1 MSLIYFVLLT
11 LFISA
16 TIGYIAIPRIVIIAK
31 TKRLF
36 DQPNERKVHTASIP
50 RLGGISF
57 FPGAMFSFAFV
68 LGLRYYLGYELSL
81 AREGNLLIEFL
92 FMISGMLLLFFIG
105 LTDDL
110 VGVDFRTKFIVQVY
124 AGLALTMA
132 GLGIDNLGGFL
143 GLTDIPI
150 WVAAVLT
157 VIIVVFAINAFNLI
171 DGVDGLCSGTGAIIL
186 SLLGGWYVFLG
197 EFVYAM
203 FAFGMVGVV
212 VVFFQYNVRGA
223 RLKVFMGDTGSLTL
237 GYMIIFLGLKFIS
250 INTAS
255 YPDSYHLNS
264 PIALLFG
271 LMFVPVFDTFR
282 VFVSRISRHK
292 SPFYPDKTH
301 IHHKLLELGFTHLQN
316 TNILLAA
323 QVSFFVLAIA
333 MSELLKLNVNIVIG
347 TLIVMGVLV
356 NMWINKKITKIQL
369 SKVKGNVKK

>member
-1 MSLIYFVLLT
+1 MSLILFVLLT
-11 LFISA
+11 LLISA
-16 TIGYIAIPRIVIIAK
+16 SIGYVAIPRIVIIAK

-57 FPGAMFSFAFV
+57 FPGAMFSFAFA

-81 AREGNLLIEFL
+81 AREGNLMVEFL
-92 FMISGMLLLFFIG
+92 FMMSGMLMLFFIG

-110 VGVDFRTKFIVQVY
+110 VGVNFRTKFMVQIY
-124 AGLALTMA
+124 AGAALVLA
-132 GLGIDNLGGFL
+132 GLGIGDLDGFL
-143 GLTDIPI
+143 GLGEIPI
-150 WVAAVLT
+150 WAAAALT
-157 VIIVVFAINAFNLI
+157 IVIVVFAINAFNLI

-186 SLLGGWYVFLG
+186 SILGTWYLVLG

-212 VVFFQYNVRGA
+212 IVFFQYNVRGK

-255 YPDSYHLNS
+255 YPDVIHLCS
-264 PIALLFG
+264 PIALLLG

-282 VFVSRISRHK
+282 VFVSRVGRGK

-301 IHHKLLELGFTHLQN
+301 IHHKLLELGYTHLQN
-316 TNILLAA
+316 TTILLCAEC
-323 QVSFFVLAIA
+323 VIFILTIV
-333 MSELLKLNVNIVIG
+333 MSEVLEFNINVTIAV
-347 TLIVMGVLV
+347 LIAIGVLV
-356 NMWINKKITKIQL
+356 NMAINKKITKIKL
-369 SKVKGNVKK
+369 NKNV